1 MAQQALGP
9 GTAVPRKR
17 AVFGLLDADGWG
29 WASVK
34 AFVWLIFIIFILGYL
49 PDRAYYLTVGRTVD
63 LGVLVWS
70 PINLCPPSN
79 ETLPCPAPVG
89 ALVPW
94 QPSPPEL
101 NLPEPRTDGSAIQ
114 VGTQIFYIG
123 GSDGQTAK
131 SDLFVAQAVQTGN
144 FDKWAKGP
152 SLPEPRADASVVFVA
167 GSIYVIGGR
176 DASGAPTKT
185 VFSLSPDSQT
195 GALGEWSTVDALALP
210 DARSGAAAAITPD
223 GLLLVG
229 GRNAD
234 GPVATTFK
242 TLLNSQGA
250 LGAWSQEQSLNTPQA
265 DATAALVGDYLWLY
279 GGSDANG
286 PTATIQ
292 RGAFGQAAAEGLPAN
307 PDVGKLIRWDVN
319 ASANLPAPRT
329 NASGWTAN
337 GAIYLAG
344 GNDGGGP
351 RSELYW
357 AVPTTAGDLPE
368 WKHLAASDLPAPL
381 EGGAPVITGPDA
393 VIVGGV
399 TGPAQAAPTA
409 TIAPAASG
417 SAPAASAS
425 APPASAPPTVPAGGS
440 VVATSVRAN
449 TSPLSPF
456 FQLGLVGA
464 TVPGMKI
471 EGEIGQ
477 QLGYLNAAGVG
488 TVDFILLIL
497 IGVAFAHKAQT
508 RALIGRI
515 FHRGPRGR

>member
-9 GTAVPRKR
+9 GTAVPRRR
-17 AVFGLLDADGWG
+17 ALFGLLDADGWG

-101 NLPEPRTDGSAIQ
+101 NLPGAADRR
-114 VGTQIFYIG
+114 VGHPGRDPDLLHRRIG
-123 GSDGQTAK
+123 RADREVGPVTSRRPSGPAT
-131 SDLFVAQAVQTGN
+131 STSGP
-144 FDKWAKGP
+144 KGP
-152 SLPEPRADASVVFVA
+152 TLPEPRADASVVFVA

-176 DASGAPTKT
+176 DAVGRPDQDRLHASARTARPARSASGAPWTT
-185 VFSLSPDSQT
+185 
-195 GALGEWSTVDALALP
+195 LALP

-265 DATAALVGDYLWLY
+265 DATAVA
-279 GGSDANG
+279 GGRLPVAVRR
-286 PTATIQ
+286 Q
-292 RGAFGQAAAEGLPAN
+292 RRQRPDGHDPARGIRPGGRRRPARQPRRGQAHPLGRQRLGQPAGTPHERVRLGRQRRDLPGRRQRRRRSPERA
-307 PDVGKLIRWDVN
+307 L
-319 ASANLPAPRT
+319 L
-329 NASGWTAN
+329 
-337 GAIYLAG
+337 
-344 GNDGGGP
+344 GGP
-351 RSELYW
+351 DERRRPARMEAPGGKRPADPARGRRPGHHRSRRGHRRRRDGRR
-357 AVPTTAGDLPE
+357 PP
-368 WKHLAASDLPAPL
+368 
-381 EGGAPVITGPDA
+381 
-393 VIVGGV
+393 
-399 TGPAQAAPTA
+399 
-409 TIAPAASG
+409 
-417 SAPAASAS
+417 SAS
-425 APPASAPPTVPAGGS
+425 
-440 VVATSVRAN
+440 SVRAN
-449 TSPLSPF
+449 TAPLSPF

-464 TVPGMKI
+464 TVP
-471 EGEIGQ
+471 
-477 QLGYLNAAGVG
+477 A
-488 TVDFILLIL
+488 
-497 IGVAFAHKAQT
+497 
-508 RALIGRI
+508 
-515 FHRGPRGR
+515 